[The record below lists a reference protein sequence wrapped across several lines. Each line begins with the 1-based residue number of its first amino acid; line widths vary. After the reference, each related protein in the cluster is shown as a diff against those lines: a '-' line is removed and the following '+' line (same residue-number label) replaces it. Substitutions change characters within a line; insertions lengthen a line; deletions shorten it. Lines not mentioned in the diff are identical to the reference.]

1 MSSDANRELVERFYR
16 EVINDRML
24 GVIDEVISE
33 DFVHNG
39 QRRGRNGQRRV
50 YEEFLV
56 AFPDL
61 HTSVVEI
68 FAADDRVA
76 VHRRWTG
83 THAGTFQGIEPT
95 GRPVDFE
102 STAILTI
109 RDGRIAEYHGVLDM
123 LALMTQLGASRGTS
137 F

>member
-1 MSSDANRELVERFYR
+1 MSADENCELVERFYR
-16 EVINDRML
+16 EVINDRRL
-24 GVIDEVISE
+24 DVIDELISE

-39 QRRGRNGQRRV
+39 QRRGRNGQRDV

-61 HTSVVEI
+61 HTEVVEI
-68 FAADDRVA
+68 FAADDLVA

-83 THAGTFQGIEPT
+83 THAAAFQGVEPT

-102 STAILTI
+102 STAILRI
-109 RDGRIAEYHGVLDM
+109 RDGSIAEYHGVLDM
-123 LALMTQLGASRGTS
+123 LALMVQLGVSRGTS

>member
-1 MSSDANRELVERFYR
+1 
-16 EVINDRML
+16 ML

>member
-1 MSSDANRELVERFYR
+1 MVERFYR

>member
-1 MSSDANRELVERFYR
+1 M
-16 EVINDRML
+16 
-24 GVIDEVISE
+24 
-33 DFVHNG
+33 
-39 QRRGRNGQRRV
+39 
-50 YEEFLV
+50 V

-61 HTSVVEI
+61 HTAVVEI

-83 THAGTFQGIEPT
+83 THAGTFQGIEPR
-95 GRPVDFE
+95 GRPVGFE
-102 STAILTI
+102 PTDILTF

-123 LALMTQLGASRGTS
+123 LALVAQLGASRGTS